1 MQYSIQALEQSG
13 TGFISLLLVIF
24 LAFIVPLL
32 LAKFKRIPV
41 VVGEIV
47 AGIIIGHSGFN
58 LVGPNPTLT
67 VMSDIGLAFLMFLA
81 GMEIDFSKLFP
92 PREKGKPAPG
102 PNLPG
107 MAFIVYLVTLG
118 LAIPGAFL
126 LRNLGLEGDPYLLA
140 FVLSATS
147 LGVLLPVL
155 KERKLM
161 NQPSGQLVFLTALLA
176 DFITVLLLT
185 VYIITLDRGFD
196 LEILSLG
203 LLFVAFFL
211 AYRVGIRF
219 IRMPRVRNL
228 VEELSHATVQLKVR
242 GAIAILMA
250 FVVLAEFLGAELI
263 LGAFL
268 GGMVIS
274 LIKAPQDDD
283 LIHKLEAFGFGF
295 FVPVFFI
302 MAGVELELGA
312 LFENPTIMALIPVLF
327 IVALVIKMVPAL
339 IFRRLLS
346 WRETVAGGLLLNT
359 HLSLEIAVAVIG
371 LRLGLLSP
379 ATNAAVVVFSVL
391 TVFFMPILF
400 NAIMPSVEDEEK
412 EKFILIFG
420 AKNSLSYQVAAEL
433 QGHGEKV
440 KFVEHDTDFI
450 KQAQEKGFEVI
461 VEKLDEGCF
470 RKIGPEHIRN
480 FLVLGTTDDRNF
492 SVSTAAVCAGVQN
505 VTAMV
510 HQPADIPKFQEAGVI
525 PFSPGVYQATLLSML
540 VRNPSMFGLL
550 TSTTDEQD
558 IYELVLQNQELDG
571 QRVRHLQLRDNVLV
585 VSIVRQ
591 KEQLIPHGNM
601 RLQLGDRM
609 TLLGNLDSL
618 ESAKELLEG

>member
-1 MQYSIQALEQSG
+1 MQYSIQALEESS

-32 LAKFKRIPV
+32 LSKFKRIPV

-47 AGIIIGHSGFN
+47 AGIVIGHSGFN
-58 LVGPNPTLT
+58 LVGANPTLT

-92 PREKGKPAPG
+92 PREKGQPTTG
-102 PNLPG
+102 PNLPA
-107 MAFIVYLVTLG
+107 MAFLVYLVTLG

-161 NQPSGQLVFLTALLA
+161 NKTSGQLVFLTALLA
-176 DFITVLLLT
+176 DFVTVLLLT

-196 LEILSLG
+196 LEIFSLG

-211 AYRVGIRF
+211 AYRVGIGF
-219 IRMPRVRNL
+219 IRIPRVRNL
-228 VEELSHATVQLKVR
+228 IEELSQATVQLKVR

-250 FVVLAEFLGAELI
+250 FVVLAEMLGAELI

-283 LIHKLEAFGFGF
+283 LVHKLEAFGFGF

-302 MAGVELELGA
+302 MAGVELELGE
-312 LFENPTIMALIPVLF
+312 LFENPTILALIPVIF
-327 IVALVIKMVPAL
+327 IMGLLVKIAPSL
-339 IFRRLLS
+339 IFRRLLP
-346 WRETVAGGLLLNT
+346 WRETLAGGLLLNT

-379 ATNAAVVVFSVL
+379 ATNAAIVVFSVL

-400 NAIMPSVEDEEK
+400 NAIQPPAEDEEK

-420 AKNSLSYQVAAEL
+420 AKSSLSFQIAQEL
-433 QGHGEKV
+433 KGHGEIV
-440 KFVEHDTDFI
+440 KFVDPDAGLRQ
-450 KQAQEKGFEVI
+450 QAEEKGFETIDAEVS
-461 VEKLDEGCF
+461 EGCF
-470 RKIGPEHIRN
+470 KDIGPANIRN
-480 FLVLGTTDDRNF
+480 FLVLGTTDKRNL
-492 SVSTAAVCAGVQN
+492 SVSKAAICAGVKN

-510 HQPADIPKFQEAGVI
+510 YQPAEIPKFQEAGVS
-525 PFSPGVYQATLLSML
+525 PFSPGVYQASLLSML
-540 VRNPSMFGLL
+540 VRNPGMFSLL
-550 TSTTDEQD
+550 TSTTDNQD
-558 IYELVLQNQELDG
+558 IYELELRNNDLDG
-571 QRVRHLQLRDNVLV
+571 KRVRHLQLRDNVLV
-585 VSIVRQ
+585 VSIVRET
-591 KEQLIPHGNM
+591 EQLIPHGNM

-618 ESAKELLEG
+618 ESAKALLDG

>member
-1 MQYSIQALEQSG
+1 MEEHAS
-13 TGFISLLLVIF
+13 TGFVPLLLVIF

-32 LAKFKRIPV
+32 LAKLKRIPV

-58 LVGPNPTLT
+58 LVGANPTLE

-92 PREKGKPAPG
+92 RREKGKPAAG

-107 MAFIVYLVTLG
+107 MAFLVYIVTLV

-126 LRNLGLEGDPYLLA
+126 LTRLGLEGDPFLLA

-155 KERKLM
+155 KERGLL
-161 NQPSGQLVFLTALLA
+161 NQPSGQLIFLTALLA

-211 AYRVGIRF
+211 AYRLGARF
-219 IRMPRVRNL
+219 NEMPRIRNL
-228 VEELSHATVQLKVR
+228 VEELSQATVQIKVR
-242 GAIAILMA
+242 GAIALLMG

-268 GGMVIS
+268 GGMIIS

-283 LIHKLEAFGFGF
+283 LVHKLEAFGFGF

-312 LFENPTIMALIPVLF
+312 LFENPTILALIPVLF
-327 IVALVIKMVPAL
+327 IVALAVKIIPAL
-339 IFRRLLS
+339 IFRRVLP
-346 WRETVAGGLLLNT
+346 WRETFAGALLLNT

-371 LRLGLLSP
+371 LRLGLLTP
-379 ATNAAVVVFSVL
+379 ATNAAIVVFAVL
-391 TVFFMPILF
+391 TVFLMPILF
-400 NAIMPSVEDEEK
+400 TAIQPSPEEDK
-412 EKFILIFG
+412 NKKFILVFG
-420 AKNSLSYQVAAEL
+420 AKNSLSYQVANEL
-433 QGHGEKV
+433 QGHGEAV
-440 KFVEHDTDFI
+440 KFIEPDPTLVA
-450 KQAQEKGFEVI
+450 QAQEKGFDVI
-461 VEKLDEGCF
+461 QSDLHEESLRE
-470 RKIGPEHIRN
+470 IGTSNISN
-480 FLVLGTTDDRNF
+480 FLVLGTADERNLK
-492 SVSTAAVCAGVQN
+492 VSKAAIYAGMET
-505 VTAMV
+505 VTALV
-510 HQPADIPKFQEAGVI
+510 YQPAEIPKFQEIGVN
-525 PFSPGVYQATLLSML
+525 PFSPGLYQASLLSML
-540 VRNPSMFGLL
+540 VRNPGMFSLL
-550 TSTTDEQD
+550 TSTTDQQD
-558 IYELVLQNQELDG
+558 IYELELRNQELDG
-571 QRVRHLQLRDNVLV
+571 KRVRHLNLQDNLLV
-585 VSIVRQ
+585 VSIVRE
-591 KEQLIPHGNM
+591 KELLIPHGNM

-618 ESAKELLEG
+618 ESAKALLDG

>member
-1 MQYSIQALEQSG
+1 MEEHAS
-13 TGFISLLLVIF
+13 TGFLPLLLVIF
-24 LAFIVPLL
+24 LAFLVPLL
-32 LAKFKRIPV
+32 LSKFKRIPI

-58 LVGPNPTLT
+58 LVGENPTLV

-92 PREKGKPAPG
+92 PREKGSPALG

-107 MAFIVYLVTLG
+107 MAFIVYLITLG
-118 LAIPGAFL
+118 MAVPGAFL
-126 LRNLGLEGDPYLLA
+126 LTRLGLDGDPFLLA

-155 KERKLM
+155 KENGLL
-161 NQPSGQLVFLTALLA
+161 NEVSGQLVFLTALLA
-176 DFITVLLLT
+176 DFVTVLLLT
-185 VYIITLDRGFD
+185 VYIITLDRGLD
-196 LEILSLG
+196 PEIFSLG

-211 AYRVGIRF
+211 AYRLGIR
-219 IRMPRVRNL
+219 INKVPSVRNL
-228 VEELSHATVQLKVR
+228 VEELSQATIQLKVR
-242 GAIAILMA
+242 GAIAVLMG

-268 GGMVIS
+268 AGMIIS
-274 LIKAPQDDD
+274 LIKSPQDDD

-312 LFENPTIMALIPVLF
+312 LFENSTALALIPVLF
-327 IVALVIKMVPAL
+327 IVALIVKIIPAL

-346 WRETVAGGLLLNT
+346 WRETIAGGLLLNT

-379 ATNAAVVVFSVL
+379 ATNAAIVVFAVL
-391 TVFFMPILF
+391 TVFLMPLFF
-400 NAIMPSVEDEEK
+400 NAVQPAPEEDESK
-412 EKFILIFG
+412 KFILIFG
-420 AKNSLSYQVAAEL
+420 AKGSLGYQVAQEL
-433 QGHGEKV
+433 EGHGERV
-440 KFVEHDTDFI
+440 KFVEPDS
-450 KQAQEKGFEVI
+450 ALQEQVRRKGFEI
-461 VEKLDEGCF
+461 ISAEMTEGCF
-470 RKIGPEHIRN
+470 REIGPAGIRN
-480 FLVLGTTDDRNF
+480 FLVLGTTDERNL
-492 SVSTAAVCAGVQN
+492 SVSKAAICAGVEN

-510 HQPADIPKFQEAGVI
+510 YQPAEIPKFKKTGVI

-540 VRNPSMFGLL
+540 VRNPSMFSLL
-550 TSTTDEQD
+550 TSTTDNQD
-558 IYELVLQNQELDG
+558 IYELELFNQELDG

-585 VSIVRQ
+585 VSIVR
-591 KEQLIPHGNM
+591 KNEQLIPHGNM
-601 RLQLGDRM
+601 RLRLGDRM
-609 TLLGNLDSL
+609 TLLGKLDAL
-618 ESAKELLEG
+618 ESAKALLKG